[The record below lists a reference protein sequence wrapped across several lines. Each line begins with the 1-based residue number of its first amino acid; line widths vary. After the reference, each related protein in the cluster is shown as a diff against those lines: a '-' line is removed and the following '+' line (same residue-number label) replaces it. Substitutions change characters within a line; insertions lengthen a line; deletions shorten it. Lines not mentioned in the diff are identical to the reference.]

1 MTKQC
6 QVSFHSHG
14 GSRGR
19 ERVIDCLS
27 SNIKE
32 LAGLEFAFIMV
43 DSKVAHWLPG
53 CSLPFTY

>member
-1 MTKQC
+1 MMKQC
-6 QVSFHSHG
+6 QVSFHSPG

-19 ERVIDCLS
+19 ESLS
-27 SNIKE
+27 SNIQE

-43 DSKVAHWLPG
+43 NSKVAHWLPG